1 MTERMEVYKCGKCGN
16 IVEVLHAGGG
26 TLVCCGEDMTLME
39 VKTDVQEGKE
49 KHVPVV
55 EKTDSGVRVKVGSVP
70 HPMLDEHYIEWIQVV
85 TNSKVLRKFLEP
97 GEAPEAE
104 FDALFREQR
113 EIETEML
120 SSMEYYGVVGAF
132 EGASS

>member
-1 MTERMEVYKCGKCGN
+1 MTERLEVYKCDKCGN
-16 IVEVLHAGGG
+16 IVEVLYAAAGR
-26 TLVCCGEDMTLME
+26 LVCCGEEMTLME
-39 VKTDVQEGKE
+39 VKTEAQEGKE

-85 TNSKVLRKFLEP
+85 TNSKVLRKFLAP

-104 FDALFREQR
+104 FETSEEIAYAREYCNIHGLWIK
-113 EIETEML
+113 E
-120 SSMEYYGVVGAF
+120 
-132 EGASS
+132 